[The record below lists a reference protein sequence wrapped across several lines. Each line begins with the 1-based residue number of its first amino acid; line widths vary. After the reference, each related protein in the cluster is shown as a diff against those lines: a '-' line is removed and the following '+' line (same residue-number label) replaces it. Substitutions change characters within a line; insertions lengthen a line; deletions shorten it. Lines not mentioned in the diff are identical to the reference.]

1 MADIKGLQT
10 GEDQLVT
17 FSLANEEFAF
27 PIGIV
32 QEIVRPPDIT
42 KVPNAPSYIEGIAN
56 LRGNI
61 LPIVNLRN
69 RLVMSDK
76 EIDESSRIVVINA
89 GGSMIGGIVDSVS
102 EVIHIETKI
111 IDPPPEVVGSVD
123 GQNLLGVAK
132 INDGKRLIMILS
144 SEKII
149 PDLVETAGTVAAGAA
164 AAEANHST
172 SERKE
177 AKSVADEEELLV
189 TFRLGDEEFAIDI
202 MHVQEIIRV
211 SEITSVPRAPGF
223 VKGVISLRNRL
234 LPIIDLRTKFGMLD
248 LKDPSDKTDP
258 SSGKSDTDTIDA
270 RRIIVMDLD
279 GVLTGIQ
286 VDSVS
291 EVLRMERKNIEAP
304 PTILSTEEAS
314 RLKGVGKLDD
324 GKRLLMLLDV
334 RTLVTIA
341 EKNALKQAAGV
352 DAAEGRKTKG
362 AAMEITDEKQ
372 FVCFQINSEDYSINI
387 MQVQEIIRV
396 EEITVVPRAPVFVE
410 GVVNLR
416 GDILPVIDMRTRFN
430 LAKAERA
437 DHNRIIVADI
447 SGKRTGFIVDS
458 VSEVLRIPVKQI
470 EVAPDVVAD
479 EGRGQF
485 IEGIGKLDDGK
496 RIIIVVNVDSLL
508 TAQESAEMTG
518 FNGRKSASG
527 KVEKI
532 DGAEAPAPV
541 DGSCDL
547 SQFGKGELMEIA
559 MKRGLKTNTKMNVAE
574 LRKLIADA
582 G

>member
-1 MADIKGLQT
+1 MANIKGLQT

-32 QEIVRPPDIT
+32 QEIVRPPAIT

-61 LPIVNLRN
+61 LPIVNLRD
-69 RLVMSDK
+69 RLGMCGK
-76 EIDESSRIVVINA
+76 EIDDSSRIVVINA
-89 GGSMIGGIVDSVS
+89 GGAMIGGIVDSVS
-102 EVIHIETKI
+102 EVVHIETKI
-111 IDPPPEVVGSVD
+111 IDPPPAVVGSVD

-132 INDGKRLIMILS
+132 INAGKRLIMILA
-144 SEKII
+144 SEKLI
-149 PDLVETAGTVAAGAA
+149 PDLLASGETVAAGAA
-164 AAEANHST
+164 MPEANRSAAARD
-172 SERKE
+172 S
-177 AKSVADEEELLV
+177 ADEEDLLV
-189 TFRLGDEEFAIDI
+189 TFRLGEEEFAIDI

-211 SEITSVPRAPGF
+211 SAITNVPRAPGF

-234 LPIIDLRTKFGMLD
+234 LPIIDLRTKFGMLESQG
-248 LKDPSDKTDP
+248 K
-258 SSGKSDTDTIDA
+258 SGKAEGAENADEIDA
-270 RRIIVMDLD
+270 RRIIVMDLE

-291 EVLRMERKNIEAP
+291 EVLRMERKDIEAP
-304 PTILSTEEAS
+304 PAILSAEEAS

-334 RTLVTIA
+334 RNLVTVS
-341 EKNALKQAAGV
+341 EKDALKDMAGG
-352 DAAEGRKTKG
+352 DADDGRKMRG
-362 AAMEITDEKQ
+362 AALEITDERQ
-372 FVCFQINSEDYSINI
+372 FVCFQIDKEDYSVNI

-430 LAKAERA
+430 LPKAERA

-470 EVAPDVVAD
+470 EDAPAVVAD

-496 RIIIVVNVDSLL
+496 RIIIVVNVNALL
-508 TAQESAEMTG
+508 SSEESAAFG
-518 FNGRKSASG
+518 GLGGQKAAP
-527 KVEKI
+527 
-532 DGAEAPAPV
+532 AEAAAN
-541 DGSCDL
+541 DGPGDSPRL
-547 SQFGKGELMEIA
+547 GKSELIELA
-559 MKRGLKTNTKMNVAE
+559 MQRGLKANTKMSVTE
-574 LRKLIADA
+574 LRKLVADA
-582 G
+582 D

>member
-32 QEIVRPPDIT
+32 QEIVRTPDIT
-42 KVPNAPSYIEGIAN
+42 KVPSAPSYIEGIAN

-69 RLVMSDK
+69 RLVMSEK
-76 EIDESSRIVVINA
+76 EIDESTRVIVINV
-89 GGSMIGGIVDSVS
+89 GGSMVGGIVDSVS
-102 EVIHIETKI
+102 EVVHIETKV
-111 IDPPPEVVGSVD
+111 IDPPPDVVGSVD

-132 INDGKRLIMILS
+132 INDGKRLIMILA

-149 PDLVETAGTVAAGAA
+149 PDLHGTGTAAASAGAVDA
-164 AAEANHST
+164 GKSS

-177 AKSVADEEELLV
+177 AKNSADEEELLV
-189 TFRLGDEEFAIDI
+189 TFRLGDEEFAVDI

-211 SEITSVPRAPGF
+211 TEITSVPRAPEF
-223 VKGVISLRNRL
+223 VRGVISMRNRL
-234 LPIIDLRTKFGMLD
+234 LPIIDLRTKFGMRKLED
-248 LKDPSDKTDP
+248 TTAKSVESDG
-258 SSGKSDTDTIDA
+258 SSDELDA
-270 RRIIVMDLD
+270 RRIIVVDLD

-304 PTILSTEEAS
+304 PAILSAEEAS

-324 GKRLLMLLDV
+324 GKRLLMLLEV
-334 RTLVTIA
+334 RNLVTIA
-341 EKNALKQAAGV
+341 EKNALREVAGESS
-352 DAAEGRKTKG
+352 AETKKTKG
-362 AAMEITDEKQ
+362 AAMEMSDEKQ
-372 FVCFQINSEDYSINI
+372 FVCFQINEEDFAVNI

-416 GDILPVIDMRTRFN
+416 GDILPVIDMRTRFG
-430 LAKAERA
+430 LTRVERS
-437 DHNRIIVADI
+437 DRNRIIVVDI
-447 SGKRTGFIVDS
+447 SGKTTGFIVDS

-479 EGRGQF
+479 DGRGQF

-496 RIIIVVNVDSLL
+496 RIIIVIAVNSLL
-508 TAQESAEMTG
+508 SSKENAEFAG
-518 FNGRKSASG
+518 FEGRRKLST
-527 KVEKI
+527 KTEKI
-532 DGAEAPAPV
+532 DGA
-541 DGSCDL
+541 DDL
-547 SQFGKGELMEIA
+547 SEMGKAELVAIA
-559 MKRGLKTNTKMNVAE
+559 EKRGLKTSAKMTVAE
-574 LRKLIADA
+574 LRKLISDA

>member
-69 RLVMSDK
+69 RLKMSDK
-76 EIDESSRIVVINA
+76 EIDESTRVVVINA
-89 GGSMIGGIVDSVS
+89 GGFMVGGIVDSVS
-102 EVIHIETKI
+102 EVVHIETKI

-132 INDGKRLIMILS
+132 INAGKRLIMILS
-144 SEKII
+144 AERII
-149 PDLVETAGTVAAGAA
+149 PDMQGSGAETVASASGMV
-164 AAEANHST
+164 EADRSA
-172 SERKE
+172 SARKE
-177 AKSVADEEELLV
+177 AKSAGDEEELLV

-202 MHVQEIIRV
+202 MNVQEIIRV
-211 SEITSVPRAPGF
+211 SEITGVPRAPAF
-223 VKGVISLRNRL
+223 VRGVISLRNRL
-234 LPIIDLRTKFGMLD
+234 LPIIDLRTKFGMRQLD
-248 LKDPSDKTDP
+248 EKLAKAEGADDADEL
-258 SSGKSDTDTIDA
+258 DA
-270 RRIIVMDLD
+270 RRIIIMDLD

-304 PTILSTEEAS
+304 PAILSAEEAS

-334 RTLVTIA
+334 RNLVTFA
-341 EKNALKQAAGV
+341 ERNALQTADGESASETKKA
-352 DAAEGRKTKG
+352 KG
-362 AAMEITDEKQ
+362 AAMEIADEKQ
-372 FVCFQINSEDYSINI
+372 FVCFQINQEDYAVNI
-387 MQVQEIIRV
+387 MHVQEIIRV
-396 EEITVVPRAPVFVE
+396 EAITVVPRAPAFVE

-430 LAKAERA
+430 LPRAERS
-437 DHNRIIVADI
+437 DRNRIIVVDI
-447 SGKRTGFIVDS
+447 SGKTTGFIVDA

-470 EVAPDVVAD
+470 EAASEVVAD
-479 EGRGQF
+479 EGCGQF

-496 RIIIVVNVDSLL
+496 RIIIVIAVNSLL
-508 TAQESAEMTG
+508 SSGESGDFAGYDGKKT
-518 FNGRKSASG
+518 ASG
-527 KVEKI
+527 APSE
-532 DGAEAPAPV
+532 EA
-541 DGSCDL
+541 GDL
-547 SQFGKGELMEIA
+547 SRLAKAELVALAER
-559 MKRGLKTNTKMNVAE
+559 RGLKTNAKMTAVE
-574 LRKLIADA
+574 LRKILGDA
-582 G
+582 K